1 MTRITVT
8 PTICH
13 GKACIAGT
21 RIPVHI
27 ILELLA
33 ADESMDNILN
43 AYPHL
48 KKEDILACIEY
59 AAKLTTEE
67 VIYDTASI

>member
-1 MTRITVT
+1 MSRIILN
-8 PTICH
+8 PNICH

-33 ADESMDNILN
+33 AAESFENILK
-43 AYPHL
+43 AYPHI
-48 KKEDILACIEY
+48 KKEDILACIDY

-67 VIYDTASI
+67 VIYESPEL